1 MQVLTPSTHRQVSVV
16 HNDIVARLLYLG
28 AIHGV
33 EEKLVVRV
41 HGVLSNGIDRRVV
54 ADDGLVVLGTGEALR
69 DGKGAAR
76 VINRRLVCDGRE
88 SFFAGVAVGKGVR
101 AATPTDVG
109 DIRRPNRPCK
119 TEPVVLVHH
128 LLFVCSNW
136 YTDVLVVEFSCEV

>member
-1 MQVLTPSTHRQVSVV
+1 MSVLMPSTHRQVFVV
-16 HNDIVARLLYLG
+16 HNDIVARVLYLG
-28 AIHGV
+28 AIRGV
-33 EEKLVVRV
+33 EEGLVLRV

-54 ADDGLVVLGTGEALR
+54 ADDGLVVLATGEALH

-76 VINRRLVCDGRE
+76 VTNRRLVCDGRE
-88 SFFAGVAVGKGVR
+88 SSLAGVAVEKGVR

-128 LLFVCSNW
+128 LLFACFNW
-136 YTDVLVVEFSCEV
+136 YTDVLVVEFSRQV